1 MDIVKPNDDASWR
14 MKRISDGQL
23 ELVQDDDFEKAKFA
37 TRSEAARYAASIRWK
52 GNVKGDD
59 NGGRDPVLEQ
69 EIGRV
74 RAMVDQLSLIP
85 KGSKADDEI
94 FAADWG
100 KAVDTL
106 FVHVTETD
114 SWVPTAPVMAV
125 ETEIRALGKMVYE
138 NLTKS
143 DEFNTPEQIQAIA
156 KKAKFERDE
165 FLASAELE
173 LQKVLGRPV
182 LAQTVDELAVLKE
195 EHRVASKA
203 MMQATKDYADNQ
215 GTRDNPPTDAM
226 REAQMRA
233 FGERRVQQKLKARL
247 KMKIG
252 IKQAKID
259 EVTRNTMVLAP
270 TGESV
275 YLNTAT
281 KWAETRYQDA
291 ISAGNPSSAKF
302 FEAVTSMVS
311 LYRGTGGQLK
321 VVPTSDKNA
330 PSERAVF
337 LKKFVDDV
345 AKHMPKEW
353 VDEVNNES
361 GGSIFVTRTDGGG
374 SWSLV
379 NQEIRTSGTTQVNL
393 HEFIHSAA
401 WASSTRQAIEHA
413 HLSKRTYG
421 FKDDGID
428 EPFDQKIVNGRQ
440 SQVGGI
446 RYPKGESVDD
456 GIYIKDKWVDPYS
469 GRIYDAGGTEVITVG
484 YDSLS
489 RQGWRAGA
497 LDGKLDMEQ
506 VYFTLGLLM
515 AG

>member
-1 MDIVKPNDDASWR
+1 MDIMEPDNDASWR

-59 NGGRDPVLEQ
+59 GGGRDPVLEQ

-74 RAMVDQLSLIP
+74 RGMVAQLGLLS
-85 KGSKADDEI
+85 KGSKSDDEI
-94 FAADWG
+94 FAADWS
-100 KAVDTL
+100 KVVDTM
-106 FVHVTETD
+106 FVHVTETN

-138 NLTKS
+138 TLTAS

-156 KKAKFERDE
+156 EKAKVERDE
-165 FLASAELE
+165 FLALAELE
-173 LQKVLGRPV
+173 LQKVLMRPV
-182 LAQTVDELAVLKE
+182 LAQTVEELAVLKE

-215 GTRDNPPTDAM
+215 GTRDNPPTNEM
-226 REAQMRA
+226 REAQIRA

-247 KMKIG
+247 KQKIEFR
-252 IKQAKID
+252 QQKID

-270 TGESV
+270 SGESV
-275 YLNTAT
+275 YLDTAP
-281 KWAETRYQDA
+281 KWAENRYQQA
-291 ISAGNPSSAKF
+291 ISSGNPSSAKF

-311 LYRGTGGQLK
+311 LYRGTGGQLQ
-321 VVPTSDKNA
+321 VVPTSDKGT

-345 AKHMPKEW
+345 AKHMPTEW
-353 VDEVNNES
+353 VDEVNKAS
-361 GGSIFVTRTDGGG
+361 GGSIFVTRTSGGG
-374 SWSLV
+374 SWSLL
-379 NQEIRTSGTTQVNL
+379 NQEIRTTGTTQVNL

-401 WASSTRQAIEHA
+401 WASDTRQAIEHA

-421 FKDDGID
+421 FQGDDID
-428 EPFDQKIVNGRQ
+428 KPFAQKIVDGRQ

-469 GRIYDAGGTEVITVG
+469 GRIYAAGGTEVITVG

-489 RQGWRAGA
+489 REGWRASA